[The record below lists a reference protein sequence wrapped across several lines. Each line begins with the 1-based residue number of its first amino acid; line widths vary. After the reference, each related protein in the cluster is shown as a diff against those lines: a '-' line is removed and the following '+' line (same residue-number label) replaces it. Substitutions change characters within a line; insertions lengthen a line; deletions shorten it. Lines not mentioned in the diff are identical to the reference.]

1 MQISGNQTKPS
12 LVNKPHAKVFP
23 NQINRFLDQ
32 LCVMVHYHEAK
43 SLRVAFFDIPV
54 VFHTQSLIQ
63 IEHLLSVAFSIN
75 GFARF

>member
-12 LVNKPHAKVFP
+12 LVSKPHAKVFP

-43 SLRVAFFDIPV
+43 SLRVAFFDIQLPYASAV
-54 VFHTQSLIQ
+54 LCISCATGQLKSCLF
-63 IEHLLSVAFSIN
+63 N
-75 GFARF
+75 